1 MLLFVRCNVIHIY
14 PNYVLQDWSIK
25 YNQDE
30 PVAPRY
36 EVNAPDL
43 YIPGKFC
50 LSMSF
55 IKYNSERSVH
65 I

>member
-1 MLLFVRCNVIHIY
+1 MKSSFPHK
-14 PNYVLQDWSIK
+14 DWSIK

-43 YIPGKFC
+43 YIPGEV
-50 LSMSF
+50 
-55 IKYNSERSVH
+55 YREVVAYY
-65 I
+65 

>member
-1 MLLFVRCNVIHIY
+1 MQNEIDRNHDCETNWVFSFVYSCC
-14 PNYVLQDWSIK
+14 LQDWSIK

-43 YIPGKFC
+43 YIPGMVILKSSING
-50 LSMSF
+50 L
-55 IKYNSERSVH
+55 
-65 I
+65 